1 MRYLNLFALNG
12 QIRSKLRFEMIEI
25 YDKIIIGQGKSKL
38 MEVTSMF
45 DLITRNKRNNYSV
58 LDLMNDFFSTDVMT
72 STQGFKVDVSE
83 NDKEYLLE
91 AELPGFD
98 KKDISVELKNNY
110 LTISASRDCEKE
122 EKEKNFIRRERCYG
136 EFSRSFYAKGVKQE
150 DINAKYENGVL
161 LVKLPK
167 KDKEEAPST
176 TIEIK

>member
-1 MRYLNLFALNG
+1 
-12 QIRSKLRFEMIEI
+12 
-25 YDKIIIGQGKSKL
+25 
-38 MEVTSMF
+38 MEVTKMF
-45 DLITRNKRNNYSV
+45 DLITRNRRNDYSV
-58 LDLMNDFFSTDVMT
+58 LDMMNEFFSTDVMS
-72 STQGFKVDVSE
+72 STQGFRIDVSE
-83 NDKEYLLE
+83 NDKEYVLE

-150 DINAKYENGVL
+150 DIKAKYENGILTVS
-161 LVKLPK
+161 LPK
-167 KDKEEAPST
+167 KDKEEIPSK